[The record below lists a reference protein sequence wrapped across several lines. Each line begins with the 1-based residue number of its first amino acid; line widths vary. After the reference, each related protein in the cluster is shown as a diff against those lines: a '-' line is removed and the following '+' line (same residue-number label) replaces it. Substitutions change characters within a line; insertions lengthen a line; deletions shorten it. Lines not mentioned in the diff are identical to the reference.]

1 MDVSG
6 GAKCD
11 ESFRSAVDRL
21 FGGEGSKQKLGAVL
35 ITGEEDKDEAMV
47 ALLRQVLRERFSNAE
62 AVDVYRVRELAPD
75 EAFAGS
81 RAAALA
87 KWQAKVRQRE
97 EDRRAAKG
105 EL

>member
-21 FGGEGSKQKLGAVL
+21 IGGEGSKQKLGAVL
-35 ITGEEDKDEAMV
+35 ITGEEGKGEAMM
-47 ALLRQVLRERFSNAE
+47 ALLHQVLRERFWNAE
-62 AVDVYRVRELAPD
+62 AVDMSRVREFTPD
-75 EAFAGS
+75 EAFAGP

-87 KWQAKVRQRE
+87 EWQTK
-97 EDRRAAKG
+97 
-105 EL
+105 